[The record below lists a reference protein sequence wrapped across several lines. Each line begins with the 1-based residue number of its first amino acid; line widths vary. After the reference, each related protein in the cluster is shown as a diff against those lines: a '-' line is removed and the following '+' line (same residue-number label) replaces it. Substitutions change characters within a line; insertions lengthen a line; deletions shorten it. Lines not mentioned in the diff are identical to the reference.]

1 MTDQKLILLTL
12 PIQSVELIVAALKE
26 LPAKHVF
33 DILSSILTQT
43 NEQIIAKDKVLS
55 NEDNV

>member
-1 MTDQKLILLTL
+1 MTNQKLILLTL
-12 PIQSVELIVAALKE
+12 PVQSVELIVAALKE

-33 DILSSILTQT
+33 DILNSILTQT

>member
-12 PIQSVELIVAALKE
+12 PVQSVELIVAALKE

-33 DILSSILTQT
+33 DILNAILTQT
-43 NEQIIAKDKVLS
+43 NEQIVAKDKVLY

>member
-26 LPAKHVF
+26 LQAKHVF

-43 NEQIIAKDKVLS
+43 NEQIMAKDKALS